1 MPHSSSPH
9 HVHADDLRWMERAVA
24 LALAAESEGNLP
36 VGAVIVLDGQVIAEG
51 ACAVMLPIYHPG
63 RHAEQ
68 EALKAVAPALWPRAA
83 EMTCYTTLEPC
94 MMCFGALLLHG
105 IGRVVFGALDVQGGS
120 GAVLG
125 HLPAYYAGGRGVPV
139 WVGPIMA
146 EVCDPL
152 YARTDEAFAKLP
164 CGRTPR
170 HL

>member
-1 MPHSSSPH
+1 
-9 HVHADDLRWMERAVA
+9 MERAVA
-24 LALAAESEGNLP
+24 LALAAEAQGNLP
-36 VGAVIVLDGQVIAEG
+36 VGAVIVLDGQRIAEG
-51 ACAVMLPIYHPG
+51 ACAVLSPIYHPG

-83 EMTCYTTLEPC
+83 EMVCYTTLEPC

-120 GAVLG
+120 GVVLP
-125 HLPAYYAGGRGVPV
+125 HLPAYYANRRGVFA
-139 WVGPIMA
+139 WEGPIMA

-152 YARTDEAFAKLP
+152 YARTDAGFATLP